1 MSLYSCN
8 EAHSCAPAETGVPGD
23 LEVAQIFRVFSE
35 QLPALTA
42 DQRQAVQD
50 IVNCR
55 TEAMGGHVLKC
66 DHCGHQTHQYNS
78 CLNRHCPKCQSL
90 NQARWI
96 EARQK
101 DLLPVQYFHLVFT
114 IPSAL
119 HTVFRANL
127 KLCYN
132 LLFAAVSE
140 TLRHIAFNPDRL
152 GAEIGFT
159 AVLHTWTQTLLFH
172 PHLHCIVPGGG
183 LNADGT
189 QWVSSKDGFFLPQI
203 VLSLVFRAKLLS
215 KLEKAIDKGKIRLPD
230 TDPCALLRKA
240 SLPKWVVYAKEP
252 FAGPEQVLR
261 YLGRYTH
268 RIAIS
273 NHRLVSLQGKEVT
286 FRFKDRADGN
296 KQKLLTVDAVEFLRR
311 FLTHILP
318 KGFMRIRHFGFLAN
332 PVRKKSIALCRQL
345 LAVEDQHADC
355 AVGDDPG
362 CETWQQ
368 LLLRLT
374 GVDVTLCPL
383 CKAGHLIQQ
392 EQIPKAPSKWF
403 HVGRA
408 ASW

>member
-1 MSLYSCN
+1 
-8 EAHSCAPAETGVPGD
+8 

-35 QLPALTA
+35 QLPALSA
-42 DQRQAVQD
+42 DQRHAVQD

-55 TEAMGGHVLKC
+55 TEALGGHVLEC
-66 DHCGHQTHQYNS
+66 DHCGHQTHRYNS

-114 IPSAL
+114 IPGAL
-119 HTVFRANL
+119 HAVFRANL

-132 LLFAAVSE
+132 LLFAAVCE
-140 TLRHIAFNPDRL
+140 TLRQVALNPQRL
-152 GAEIGFT
+152 GAQIGFT

-183 LNADGT
+183 LNAHGT

-230 TDPCALLRKA
+230 TDPCALLREA
-240 SLPKWVVYAKEP
+240 ALHKWVVYAKEP
-252 FAGPEQVLR
+252 FAGPEQVVR

-273 NHRLVSLQGKEVT
+273 NHRLVSLQGGEVT

-296 KQKLLTVDAVEFLRR
+296 KQKLLTLDAVEFLRR

-345 LAVEDQHADC
+345 LAVEDQHDDC
-355 AVGDDPG
+355 AVKDDPG

-392 EQIPKAPSKWF
+392 ETIPKAPSKWF
-403 HVGRA
+403 QVGRS